1 MEEDVKLNATG
12 ILLAGGKNSRMK
24 KNKAFLELEGQP
36 LVERSLAVLQA
47 VFAEVLISSNNPE
60 LYSRYNVPV
69 IQDEILDR
77 GPLEGLYQGLKA
89 ASYDEV
95 FFVACDMP
103 FLEAELIRLLAK
115 WVPKYDIVVPRLQSR
130 THPLHAFYHRRCLPA
145 IKRNLEAGCL
155 KVSDFCQACSV
166 RYVEETELQAFDNLS
181 KVFCNVNTPEDWS
194 AILKG

>member
-1 MEEDVKLNATG
+1 
-12 ILLAGGKNSRMK
+12 MK

-60 LYSRYNVPV
+60 LYAKYDVPV
-69 IQDEILDR
+69 IQDERLDQ

-89 ASYDEV
+89 ATYDAV

-103 FLEAELIRLLAK
+103 FLEADLIRLLAK
-115 WVPKYDIVVPRLQSR
+115 WVPEYDIVVPRLKSGS
-130 THPLHAFYHRRCLPA
+130 HPLHAFYHRRCLPA
-145 IKRNLEAGCL
+145 IKEKLEAGCL
-155 KVSDFCQACSV
+155 KVSDFCQTCSV
-166 RYVEETELQAFDNLS
+166 RYVEETDLQAFDNLS

-194 AILKG
+194 AVILKE